1 VVLQIAR
8 NTWGPGT
15 GTAIYSRVSTA
26 DHNPELQLREIQDYA
41 DRQGWKGVE
50 THQDTISGGKATV
63 QGSTALWR
71 TYGARREAGEFPC
84 PRDHPPGCS
93 CGPRYNSVEQG

>member
-1 VVLQIAR
+1 MVLQIAR

-50 THQDTISGGKATV
+50 THQDTISGGM
-63 QGSTALWR
+63 STPAENSPLYRSKIPQPPRGGGLQNWPAD
-71 TYGARREAGEFPC
+71 AR
-84 PRDHPPGCS
+84 
-93 CGPRYNSVEQG
+93 